1 MREKSIGGSLHSRYR
16 RFFMGKHTAL
26 VAAFV
31 SILLFPMIVV
41 WGRSSGGLDV
51 AGIYD
56 LLIRIVLIGT
66 LFYSLKTHK
75 LFLMQAALV
84 GLMFCMLCVQSQ
96 LALGLMENQDSE
108 IYITMGLQ
116 GFVFL
121 SCERMLL
128 FIQSFICVSH
138 FIIHSSQ
145 KQKAVRVSLNQVA
158 LLFLLGL
165 LIVQLCIAHTLSFEW
180 SYILYLWTLHLD
192 ELFIFILIA
201 CAELVLMIDQDEY
214 IGGKSND

>member
-145 KQKAVRVSLNQVA
+145 KQKAIRVSLN
-158 LLFLLGL
+158 
-165 LIVQLCIAHTLSFEW
+165 
-180 SYILYLWTLHLD
+180 
-192 ELFIFILIA
+192 
-201 CAELVLMIDQDEY
+201 
-214 IGGKSND
+214 

>member
-1 MREKSIGGSLHSRYR
+1 MGKKGIGGTLQSRFR
-16 RFFMGKHTAL
+16 RFFMGKYTAL
-26 VAAFV
+26 LAALV
-31 SILLFPMIVV
+31 SILLFPLIIFCGVK
-41 WGRSSGGLDV
+41 SGGIDLS
-51 AGIYD
+51 GIYD
-56 LLIRIVLIGT
+56 LLIRIVLICT
-66 LFYSLKTHK
+66 LLYSLKTHK

-84 GLMFCMLCVQSQ
+84 GLIFCMLCVQSQ

-121 SCERMLL
+121 ACERMLL
-128 FIQSFICVSH
+128 FIQSFFCVSH
-138 FIIHSSQ
+138 FIIHSSK
-145 KQKAVRVSLNQVA
+145 KQKTIRVSLNQVA
-158 LLFLLGL
+158 LLFLLGI

-201 CAELVLMIDQDEY
+201 CAELILMIDQEEY
-214 IGGKSND
+214 IGGKSNG